1 MEIRP
6 LSKAFAV
13 LDRQLHPDDVAGI
26 AAAGYVRIINNR
38 PDEEADAGADGAS
51 IEAACHAAGIEYRAI
66 PFRPGQLA
74 LAMLTE
80 FAEARQ
86 ADGPVLAYCRS
97 GTRSSTLWALVEA
110 QDRPVE
116 TVREAA
122 RAAGYDLPNLP
133 LLLAS
138 LPGKDN

>member
-1 MEIRP
+1 MKIRP
-6 LSKAFAV
+6 LSQAFSV
-13 LDRQLHPDDVAGI
+13 FDRQLHPDDVADI

-51 IEAACHAAGIEYRAI
+51 IEAACQAAGIEYRAV
-66 PFRPGQLA
+66 PFRPGQLTPA
-74 LAMLTE
+74 TLTD

-110 QDRPVE
+110 QDRPVDA
-116 TVREAA
+116 VLEAA
-122 RAAGYDLPNLP
+122 RAAGYDLANLP

-138 LPGKDN
+138 LSHDKS